1 MLHSL
6 ADVEVGA
13 MARLGKVGIGKNL
26 GGVEV
31 PIAHVSLNDGTP
43 SRGGGGGPRARSGR
57 ARVVL
62 LFG

>member
-1 MLHSL
+1 
-6 ADVEVGA
+6 VGA